1 MVSLAG
7 SIHYWLKWSDPG
19 YSSVSLPGYTIG
31 NYLSEDYTDLLMEG
45 RFLITRK
52 FGLVAFGGIDCQFG
66 ANISSNDIE
75 CSEHTFPS
83 VGAGASYMVKEE
95 ASLLIR
101 LEIAKGKN
109 DNEAIYLRFGHAF

>member
-1 MVSLAG
+1 M
-7 SIHYWLKWSDPG
+7 
-19 YSSVSLPGYTIG
+19 
-31 NYLSEDYTDLLMEG
+31 
-45 RFLITRK
+45 
-52 FGLVAFGGIDCQFG
+52 AFGGFGYQFG
-66 ANISSNDIE
+66 DDIAGNNIE